1 MKIYEEF
8 YQNAQP
14 QSWRLPS
21 AAGGGRPRPRRRRTR
36 PWASAAPAQPAW
48 RAARSPAALTLPAW
62 GSRRLLA
69 VRRHLA
75 RWGGLARGGAGC
87 ASPRESGPPAGGRR
101 RASASGQTASERG
114 EGDGWD
120 SYRARPSLGR
130 LRAKTDAPSRQ
141 RTPRSA
147 EREPPL
153 SEASTSATAC
163 SNRPKE
169 KIGGEGTPFVV
180 ALHCFCDLRCRGDN
194 QRTGRSGSQSRHSK
208 R

>member
-1 MKIYEEF
+1 MIK
-8 YQNAQP
+8 QTKRGHP
-14 QSWRLPS
+14 RL
-21 AAGGGRPRPRRRRTR
+21 RRRRTC

-120 SYRARPSLGR
+120 SYRARPSLRVGAPRRTRQVGNGR
-130 LRAKTDAPSRQ
+130 AGRPPRKPLTERSLSQGTGMLQAKENMAGQ
-141 RTPRSA
+141 RHA
-147 EREPPL
+147 FLLL
-153 SEASTSATAC
+153 SIAFQAC
-163 SNRPKE
+163 DS
-169 KIGGEGTPFVV
+169 
-180 ALHCFCDLRCRGDN
+180 LCLRC
-194 QRTGRSGSQSRHSK
+194 
-208 R
+208 